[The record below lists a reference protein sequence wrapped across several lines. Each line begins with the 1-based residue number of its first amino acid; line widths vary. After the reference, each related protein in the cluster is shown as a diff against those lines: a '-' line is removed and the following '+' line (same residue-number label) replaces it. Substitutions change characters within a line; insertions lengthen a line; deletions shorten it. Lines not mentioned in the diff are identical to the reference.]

1 MRDKGWTKRP
11 LSEVT
16 RALLRPGGLQDQ
28 AEAALQRT
36 LAVDPCNMDAL
47 WKLAEIHRRQGNF
60 AAAHD
65 CYRRLRGR
73 GPEPRKAAWLHAML
87 SGNVGGAPD
96 PAPGGIWP
104 APFVR
109 MTNFLA
115 PGECDRL
122 LAMGLAAHL
131 VPSVVGSK
139 QHVDPEVRITLEVNY
154 KEETE
159 TIVKARCLLVPKI
172 RILMPEIL
180 ARLRIG
186 DIDHYGIEMGMRVY
200 LNGGFYRPHRDNS
213 ARIHSA
219 RSISFVY
226 FFNRQPP
233 RFSGGDLLLYDCD
246 VHADARSYGK
256 FSRFVPLRNSIVF
269 FPSACWHR
277 VTPVQC
283 CTGDLGDGRWALNG
297 HVWRGRAARGG
308 SPRGAESGEAPA

>member
-1 MRDKGWTKRP
+1 MTKRP

-28 AEAALQRT
+28 VEAALRRT
-36 LAVDPCNMDAL
+36 LTADPRNMDAL
-47 WKLAEIHRRQGNF
+47 WKLAEIYRRQGNF

-65 CYRRLRGR
+65 CYRHLRGR

-87 SGNVGGAPD
+87 SGSGALE

-109 MTNFLA
+109 MTNFLV
-115 PGECDRL
+115 PDECDRL

-131 VPSVVGSK
+131 VPSIVGSK
-139 QHVDPEVRITLEVNY
+139 RHVDPKVRITLEVDS
-154 KEETE
+154 KKETE
-159 TIVKARCLLVPKI
+159 TIVKTRHLLVPKI
-172 RILMPEIL
+172 RSLMPEIL
-180 ARLRIG
+180 ARLRIS
-186 DIDHYGIEMGMRVY
+186 DIGQYGIEMSMRVY

-213 ARIHSA
+213 APIHSA
-219 RSISFVY
+219 RSVSFVY

-233 RFSGGDLLLYDCD
+233 RFSGGDLLLYDCA
-246 VHADARSYGK
+246 VHTDARSYGE
-256 FSRFVPLRNSIVF
+256 FSRLVPLRNSIVF

-283 CTGDLGDGRWALNG
+283 CTSDFGDGRWALNG
-297 HVWRGRAARGG
+297 HVWRRGRA
-308 SPRGAESGEAPA
+308 GATN